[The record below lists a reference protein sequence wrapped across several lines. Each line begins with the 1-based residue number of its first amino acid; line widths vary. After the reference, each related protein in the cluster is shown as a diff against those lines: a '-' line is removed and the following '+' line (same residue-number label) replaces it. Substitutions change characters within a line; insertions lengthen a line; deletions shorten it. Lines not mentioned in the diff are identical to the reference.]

1 MRDRKKVILLGAT
14 GSIGTNALRV
24 IAHHPDRLELV
35 GIVAHSRF
43 EPLAAIAREFSVPHV
58 GLYEPGAMPDPGR
71 LPAGARFYRGV
82 EAITEMVST
91 VEAGIVLVASAG
103 TAALRPTL
111 AAIRH
116 GRTIA
121 LANKEILVMAGR
133 FVTEAARSH
142 GARLIP
148 VDSEHNAIFQCLDAG
163 ARSGIRRLVLTAS
176 GGAFRDT
183 PAGELRAVTPE
194 QALAHPNWAMG
205 PKITIDSATMANKG
219 LEVIEAR
226 WLFDVAPA
234 QIDVVIH
241 PQSVVH
247 SMVEYVDGSILAQLS
262 PPSMTFAIQ
271 HALLHPDR
279 VDGVTRTLDFTQAL
293 TLDFQPL
300 EPGRYP
306 CLELARESLR
316 AGGTAP
322 AIFNA
327 ANEVAVEAFLGGG
340 IGFLEIPEIIRKSM
354 NGVTSREPG
363 SLEEVLAVERETR
376 RFAAQ
381 VVARSVPT

>member
-1 MRDRKKVILLGAT
+1 MGARKKIILLEAT
-14 GSIGTNALRV
+14 GSIGASALRV
-24 IAHHPDRLELV
+24 IERHSDRLELV
-35 GIVAHSRF
+35 GVVAKSRLA
-43 EPLAAIAREFSVPHV
+43 PLAEIARKFSVRDV
-58 GLYEPGAMPDPGR
+58 GLYEPPAGLDSGV
-71 LPAGARFYRGV
+71 LPAATHFYRGIDGV
-82 EAITEMVST
+82 TDLVSS
-91 VEAGIVLVASAG
+91 VPADIVLVASAG

-111 AAIRH
+111 AAIERGH
-116 GRTIA
+116 TIA
-121 LANKEILVMAGR
+121 LANKEILVLAGR
-133 FVTEAARSH
+133 FVTDAARRR
-142 GARLIP
+142 GVRLIP

-163 ARSGIRRLVLTAS
+163 ARSGLRRLLLTAS

-183 PAGELRAVTPE
+183 PLEALRDVTPD
-194 QALAHPNWAMG
+194 QALDHPNWSMG

-226 WLFDVAPA
+226 WLFDVNPG

-262 PPSMTFAIQ
+262 PPLMTFAIQ

-279 VDGVTRTLDFTQAL
+279 ADGVVPTLDFSQMMR
-293 TLDFQPL
+293 LDFFPL

-306 CLELARESLR
+306 CLDLAREALC

-327 ANEVAVEAFLGGG
+327 ANEVAVEAFLGGR
-340 IGFLEIPEIIRKSM
+340 IGFLEIPAIIRKSM
-354 NGVTSREPG
+354 DSVTSREPG
-363 SLEEVLAVERETR
+363 SLEEVLGVESETR
-376 RFAAQ
+376 RLATQYF
-381 VVARSVPT
+381 SS